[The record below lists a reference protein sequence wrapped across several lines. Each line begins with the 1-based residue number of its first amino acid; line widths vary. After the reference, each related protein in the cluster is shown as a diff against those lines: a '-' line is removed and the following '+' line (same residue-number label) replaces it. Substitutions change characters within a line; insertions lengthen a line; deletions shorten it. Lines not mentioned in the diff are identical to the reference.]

1 VVRTKDEIQEDFEK
15 RKNEYVLDFIR
26 KKELISSNGNIILS
40 QKVFVINSVLKWCL
54 TAAAKK
60 EMSQDRWNKFNK
72 IIGQYIAGVVDLK
85 WKDGTLEVIEI
96 PHDNKK
102 RRNSRTRTKAK

>member
-1 VVRTKDEIQEDFEK
+1 VVRRQDEIREDFEK

-26 KKELISSNGNIILS
+26 KKDLINSDGNLILS
-40 QKVFVINSVLKWCL
+40 EKVFVINSVLRWCL
-54 TAAAKK
+54 SAAAKK
-60 EMSQDRWNKFNK
+60 KMSRDKWNKFNK

-102 RRNSRTRTKAK
+102 RRKTRTRTKTK

>member
-1 VVRTKDEIQEDFEK
+1 MVRTKDENQQDFEK

-54 TAAAKK
+54 DSVAENKMTKAKW
-60 EMSQDRWNKFNK
+60 EKFSK
-72 IIGQYIAGVVDLK
+72 ILAQYIAGTVDLK
-85 WKDGTLEVIEI
+85 WKDGTLEVIETQQN
-96 PHDNKK
+96 DKK
-102 RRNSRTRTKAK
+102 RRKRRTRNQIK